1 MIKTL
6 KSKFTIIYIILV
18 IIIGAIGCFST
29 FNNYI
34 LGKQING
41 LMVRNYKSIKAIN
54 NMYQTLEEQNN
65 AVLTYMDGNHE
76 EGIKAFHLNEI
87 KFYEYYNVEANNI
100 TEPGEKELVNE
111 LSLNYEKYLTY
122 FSKLQEIDTQK
133 GLNSAVIYNKLN
145 INPTFETIKEILSKI
160 SMLNEEDMFS
170 SKDKVTSYSIKSMY
184 IFLIISTISVIIG
197 FLLSM
202 ISIKK
207 ILKPLY
213 SLRDTMKAV
222 RAGDLYKQAP
232 IISSD
237 EVGELTIE
245 FNNMTKRLLLFE
257 QSTLGQLLSEKN
269 KSITIVKSIAD
280 PLIVLDTDY
289 RIILLN
295 NACESVFN
303 IKETEVI
310 NEYFFE
316 VINNVDLYECI
327 KSIHDSMDKDIEKK
341 IIYFNIDSKDY
352 YYNIIVSKLI
362 DPSGKTTGLVVLL
375 QNVTQLKE
383 IEKIKSDFIATI
395 SHEFKTP
402 LTSITIGTNLLTNEL
417 IGELNTKQKEIIST
431 ITEDSERLL
440 SLVNNLLNLSK
451 IESSRAIYD
460 IKSYSVLE
468 VIENSVKLFVDQ
480 AKNQEVFLHYDIE
493 SKLPKVNVDLEK
505 ATWVLNNLISNALR
519 YTSLGD
525 EIEIYAFVSQDK
537 MCISVSDTGPG
548 IPKDYQEKIFDK
560 FVQVPGQD
568 SETKGSGLG
577 LSISKEIVESLGGE
591 IWCESTLGLGSIF
604 TFTIPIADFNDK
616 KVKVLNGL

>member
-1 MIKTL
+1 MFRTL
-6 KSKFTIIYIILV
+6 KSKFTTIYIILV
-18 IIIGAIGCFST
+18 IIIGVIGCFST

-54 NMYQTLEEQNN
+54 NMYQTVEEQNN

-76 EGIKAFHLNEI
+76 EGIDSFKLNEI
-87 KFYEYYNVEANNI
+87 KFNEYYNVEANNI

-111 LSLNYEKYLTY
+111 LSLTYKNYLTY
-122 FSKLQEIDTQK
+122 FSKLQEIDTNK
-133 GLNSAVIYNKLN
+133 GLNSAVIYNKSS
-145 INPTFETIKEILSKI
+145 INPTFENIKGILSKI

-184 IFLIISTISVIIG
+184 IFLIVSTISVIIG

-213 SLRDTMKAV
+213 SLRDTMKV
-222 RAGDLYKQAP
+222 VKAGDLYKQAP
-232 IISSD
+232 IISND

-245 FNNMTKRLLLFE
+245 FNNMTKRLLVFE

-280 PLIVLDTDY
+280 PLIVLDTDF

-303 IKETEVI
+303 IKETEVL
-310 NEYFFE
+310 NKYFFE
-316 VINNVDLYECI
+316 VINNVDLYDCI
-327 KSIHDSMDKDIEKK
+327 KDIHNSIDKDIEKK
-341 IIYFNIDSKDY
+341 IIYFNIGSKDY
-352 YYNIIVSKLI
+352 YYNLIVSKLI
-362 DPSGKTTGLVVLL
+362 DPVGKTNGLVVLL

-417 IGELNTKQKEIIST
+417 VGELNSKQKEIIST

-451 IESSRAIYD
+451 IESSRAIYN
-460 IKSYSVLE
+460 IKPYSVVE
-468 VIENSVKLFVDQ
+468 VIENSVKLFREQ
-480 AKNQEVFLHYDIE
+480 ARKREVYLHFEIDD
-493 SKLPKVNVDLEK
+493 KLPKVKVDLEK
-505 ATWVLNNLISNALR
+505 STWVLNNLISNALR

-525 EIEIYAFVSQDK
+525 EIQIDAFVNQDK
-537 MCISVSDTGPG
+537 MCISVTDTGVG
-548 IPKDYQEKIFDK
+548 IPKNYQDKIFDK
-560 FVQVPGQD
+560 FVQVPNEESD
-568 SETKGSGLG
+568 SNGSGLG
-577 LSISKEIVESLGGE
+577 LSIAKEIVESLGGE
-591 IWCESTLGLGSIF
+591 IWCESILGLGSTF
-604 TFTIPIADFNDK
+604 TFTIPIADN
-616 KVKVLNGL
+616 